1 MILVDANLLL
11 YAKDAT
17 CPQHERARL
26 WWDATL
32 SGDDEVGL
40 CWPVLTAF
48 LRIVTH
54 RKIYQSPLT
63 TAEAV
68 AEVDRWLAHP
78 TVRVLHPTDQHWPS
92 FRNLLGTGQAT
103 GNLVSDAHLAALA
116 IEYNATLASTD
127 ADFARFPG
135 LRWLNPLAP
144 PK

>member
-11 YAKDAT
+11 YAKDST
-17 CPQHERARL
+17 CPQHEAARR
-26 WWDATL
+26 WWDGLL
-32 SGDDEVGL
+32 SGGDEVAL

-54 RKIYQSPLT
+54 PKVYRQPLT

-78 TVRVLHPTDQHWPS
+78 TVRVLRPTDEHWRF
-92 FRNLLGTGQAT
+92 FRELLGTGQASA
-103 GNLVSDAHLAALA
+103 NLVSDAHLAALA
-116 IEYNATLASTD
+116 REHGAALASTD

-135 LRWLNPLAP
+135 LRWSNPLTAT
-144 PK
+144 